1 MNPQNLVLRSA
12 SLLGGTAVIILALAA
27 HSLKNILTESSIESI
42 STAAQIQLY
51 HALALLTLSMMTQQF
66 EKNIIRICRMMTAGV
81 LIFSG
86 SIYILAFNSI
96 LGFPWLKYL
105 GPVTPIGGICMI
117 ASWFMLF
124 NLTLR
129 KKVS

>member
-1 MNPQNLVLRSA
+1 MNPHNLVLRSA

-27 HSLKNILTESSIESI
+27 HSLKNILTESLVESI
-42 STAAQIQLY
+42 STAAEIQLF
-51 HALALLTLSMMTQQF
+51 HAVALIGLSMMTPYS

-81 LIFSG
+81 LIFSV
-86 SIYILAFNSI
+86 SIYVLAFKSI
-96 LGFPWLKYL
+96 LGLPWLKYL

-129 KKVS
+129 KKTS